1 MKSLSDLRRTRAG
14 RAALAVISALPVAAA
29 LALVIYYILGPGEGY
44 FHSDCTDSIV
54 WANATVES
62 GKIFDPD
69 FKYAAL
75 LPFSASAWMVPL
87 IRIFGYGMTAHN
99 IAMIIFAV
107 IFAASVW
114 FCFRSFGMGRGFCGI
129 ATFAVLMLL
138 SSSDKLREIMWGHVI
153 YYSIG
158 LCVLFFALG
167 IAARLLD
174 GGTSRRRYV
183 LLIVLLALLSA
194 GAATDGMQIIAIAI
208 LPTAAALIAE
218 RIFCGKDKLVSE
230 ASVPSLSAL
239 IAVVGGTAVGM
250 LLLELMKNGVS
261 AGYADAY
268 SGWSSPTEW
277 VGNAQLFF
285 RHFMTLMG
293 LNVVERD
300 SLFAVASFGN
310 MIRIGISLVILAAPL
325 VMLVLYRRLSTVG
338 ACLCVWAHLVLS
350 AVIIFGFIC
359 GKLSAANWRLTPI
372 AGSAVLVTLV
382 GAYEL
387 WLAGRRAL
395 SAPAGN
401 ADGAAGTDKTGET
414 DAAASGRVAAR
425 AGALLTAFVMLA
437 SLLPAATI
445 AAMPADYGSDNNL
458 HRIIDFCRAHEL
470 EYGYATF
477 WNGPAV
483 TVLSD
488 SDVTVRQINVDRVK
502 GIYPYYYQSDL
513 DWYADTSH
521 DRYFVILTASEAAT
535 AASSQTWQD
544 LCSTYL
550 TECYDGSDRDDEGN
564 PTEGIPGFRIY
575 VFSENILASTDWK
588 EYYGVK

>member
-158 LCVLFFALG
+158 LCVLFFMLG

-183 LLIVLLALLSA
+183 MLIVLMALLSA

-250 LLLELMKNGVS
+250 L
-261 AGYADAY
+261 
-268 SGWSSPTEW
+268 
-277 VGNAQLFF
+277 
-285 RHFMTLMG
+285 
-293 LNVVERD
+293 
-300 SLFAVASFGN
+300 
-310 MIRIGISLVILAAPL
+310 
-325 VMLVLYRRLSTVG
+325 
-338 ACLCVWAHLVLS
+338 
-350 AVIIFGFIC
+350 
-359 GKLSAANWRLTPI
+359 
-372 AGSAVLVTLV
+372 
-382 GAYEL
+382 
-387 WLAGRRAL
+387 
-395 SAPAGN
+395 
-401 ADGAAGTDKTGET
+401 
-414 DAAASGRVAAR
+414 
-425 AGALLTAFVMLA
+425 
-437 SLLPAATI
+437 
-445 AAMPADYGSDNNL
+445 
-458 HRIIDFCRAHEL
+458 
-470 EYGYATF
+470 
-477 WNGPAV
+477 
-483 TVLSD
+483 
-488 SDVTVRQINVDRVK
+488 
-502 GIYPYYYQSDL
+502 
-513 DWYADTSH
+513 
-521 DRYFVILTASEAAT
+521 
-535 AASSQTWQD
+535 
-544 LCSTYL
+544 
-550 TECYDGSDRDDEGN
+550 
-564 PTEGIPGFRIY
+564 
-575 VFSENILASTDWK
+575 
-588 EYYGVK
+588 